1 MTEFAILRRRLVS
14 AAALALVA
22 GTCTIGAALGFE
34 ESPALKA
41 LVDAGSLPPIEE
53 RLPANPLVLT
63 PLESVGAY
71 GGTWRTATFGGGDSE
86 IERTIGYTRLV
97 RWNPEWTEVIPDIA
111 ESVEVNADATE
122 YTFTLRAG
130 TRWSDGEPFT
140 ADDLVFWNEH
150 VLRNTEITP
159 SAPAWLTAGGEPVK
173 VEKIDDNKVVFKFA
187 APNGLFL
194 MNMATVRGAD
204 ILAASP
210 EHYLRQFHKDFNA
223 EGIDALVSAA
233 GAADW
238 VQLFNNKVGF
248 PGRWRDLGRPT
259 LDAWVMTS
267 PYSGTTQVVA
277 VRNPYYAKV
286 DTEGNQLPYLDRI
299 TIDVMEDTQA
309 IILKAISGEIDM
321 QNRFI
326 ETIDARPV
334 IVQNQEKAG
343 YGLFIARPAWSN
355 ALLITLNQTHK
366 NPALREVFSNKD
378 FRIGLSH
385 AINREELNQL
395 IYAGQAKPYQAAPR
409 EGTELYDEQMATQY
423 LEYDVA
429 LANEYLDKA
438 GLTTKDAEGYRLG
451 SDGKRITFAI
461 DALTGSPIQVD
472 ALELIQRYWR
482 AVGIDMQPR
491 PAERSL
497 IFARLQT
504 NDNDGLAWVGGGGYD
519 FLGLLDPKWYFPHE
533 FESSYATAWGLYY
546 QNPNDPN
553 AEEPSE
559 AAKKQMDL
567 YRQVQQAPNVEA
579 ALASMKELLAITR
592 DEFYIIGTNL
602 EPDRVGI
609 VKSNMVNVPDVI
621 PSTSFYMT
629 PGPVKPETF
638 YYQN

>member
-1 MTEFAILRRRLVS
+1 MQNFGILRRQVLSVV
-14 AAALALVA
+14 AIAMLASTWA
-22 GTCTIGAALGFE
+22 GAAFGFQE
-34 ESPALKA
+34 APALKA
-41 LVDAGSLPPIEE
+41 LVDAGSLPPVEE
-53 RLPANPLVLT
+53 RLPTNPLVLT
-63 PLESVGAY
+63 PLESVGTY

-86 IERTIGYTRLV
+86 IERTIGYSRLV
-97 RWNPEWTEVIPDIA
+97 RWNFEWTEVIPDIA

-140 ADDLVFWNEH
+140 ADDLVFWNEN
-150 VLRNTEITP
+150 VLLNTEITP
-159 SAPAWLTAGGEPVK
+159 SPPAWLMAGGEPVK
-173 VEKIDDNKVVFKFA
+173 VEKLGDNKVAFKFA

-204 ILAASP
+204 ILAGAP
-210 EHYLRQFHKDFNA
+210 AHYLRQFHKDFNPD
-223 EGIDALVSAA
+223 GIEALVKAA
-233 GAADW
+233 GATDW

-259 LDAWVMTS
+259 LDPWVMTS
-267 PYSGTTQVVA
+267 PYSGTTQVVGE
-277 VRNPYYAKV
+277 RNPYYPKV
-286 DTEGNQLPYLDRI
+286 DTAGNQLPYIDRI

-309 IILKAISGEIDM
+309 IILKAISGDIDM

-326 ETIDARPV
+326 ETTDARPV
-334 IVQNQEKAG
+334 IVQNQEKGG

-366 NPALREVFSNKD
+366 NPALRAVFSNKD

-409 EGTELYDEQMATQY
+409 EGTALYDEQMATQY
-423 LEYDVA
+423 LEYNVD

-438 GLTTKDAEGYRLG
+438 GITERDADGFRLG

-472 ALELIQRYWR
+472 ALEMIQRYWR

-504 NDNDGLAWVGGGGYD
+504 NDNDGLGWVGGGGYD

-533 FESSYATAWGLYY
+533 QESSFATAWGLYY

-553 AEEPSE
+553 AEEPSP

-567 YRQVQQAPNVEA
+567 YRQVQEAPTVEA
-579 ALASMKELLAITR
+579 ALALMKELLAITR

-609 VKSNMVNVPDVI
+609 VKTNMRNVPKII
-621 PSTSFYMT
+621 PSTSFYMM
-629 PGPVKPETF
+629 PGPAKPETF
-638 YYQN
+638 YYAQ

>member
-1 MTEFAILRRRLVS
+1 MGIVGHLRRRALPTLLV
-14 AAALALVA
+14 AALAGISL
-22 GTCTIGAALGFE
+22 GSAAFGFE
-34 ESPALKA
+34 EAPALKT
-41 LVDAGSLPPIEE
+41 LVEAGKLAPVDE
-53 RLPANPLVLT
+53 RLPKNPLVLT
-63 PLESVGAY
+63 PLESVGKY

-97 RWNPEWTEVIPDIA
+97 RWNPEWTQVIPDIA
-111 ESVEVNADATE
+111 ESVEVNAEATE
-122 YTFTLRAG
+122 YVFTLREG
-130 TRWSDGEPFT
+130 TKWSDGQPFT
-140 ADDLVFWNEH
+140 ADDLVFWNEN
-150 VLRNTEITP
+150 VLRNAEITP
-159 SAPAWLTAGGEPVK
+159 SPPAWLTAGGEPVK
-173 VEKIDDNKVVFKFA
+173 VEKLGDYKVAFKFA

-204 ILAASP
+204 ILAGAP
-210 EHYLRQFHKDFNA
+210 AHYLKQFHKDFNPD
-223 EGIDALVSAA
+223 GIAALVAAA

-259 LDAWVMTS
+259 LDPWVMTA

-277 VRNPYYAKV
+277 ERNPYYAKV
-286 DTEGNQLPYLDRI
+286 DSAGNQLPYFDKI
-299 TIDVMEDTQA
+299 SIDVMEDTQA

-326 ETIDARPV
+326 ETTDARPV
-334 IVQNQEKAG
+334 IVQNKDKAG
-343 YGLFIARPAWSN
+343 YDLWVARPAWSN

-366 NPALREVFSNKD
+366 NPVLRGLFSDKN

-409 EGTELYDEQMATQY
+409 EGTALYDEKMATQY
-423 LEYDVA
+423 LEYNVD
-429 LANEYLDKA
+429 LANQYLDKA
-438 GLTTKDAEGYRLG
+438 GITTKDAEGYRLG

-461 DALTGSPIQVD
+461 DVLTGSPIQSD

-491 PAERSL
+491 AAERSL

-504 NDNDGLAWVGGGGYD
+504 NDNDGLGWVGGGGYD

-533 FESSYATAWGLYY
+533 FESSFATAWGLYY

-559 AAKKQMDL
+559 AAKKQMAL
-567 YRQVQQAPNVEA
+567 YRKVQQAPTTEL
-579 ALASMKELLAITR
+579 ALGYMKELLAITR

-609 VKSNMVNVPDVI
+609 VKKNMRNVPKVI
-621 PSTSFYMT
+621 PSTSFYMI
-629 PGPVKPETF
+629 PGPVRPETF
-638 YYQN
+638 YYE

>member
-1 MTEFAILRRRLVS
+1 MMEFAILRRRLVS
-14 AAALALVA
+14 AAALAMIA
-22 GTCTIGAALGFE
+22 GTCGIGAALGFE

-41 LVDAGSLPPIEE
+41 LVDAGTLPPIEE

-63 PLESVGAY
+63 PLESVGTY

-86 IERTIGYTRLV
+86 IERTIGYTRLA
-97 RWNPEWTEVIPDIA
+97 RWNPEWTQVVPDIA
-111 ESVEVNADATE
+111 ESFEVNADATE

-130 TRWSDGEPFT
+130 TKWSDGEPFT

-204 ILAASP
+204 ILAAAP
-210 EHYLRQFHKDFNA
+210 EHYLRQFHKEFNP

-277 VRNPYYAKV
+277 ERNPYYAKV

-343 YGLFIARPAWSN
+343 YDLFIARPAWSN
-355 ALLITLNQTHK
+355 AMLITLNQTHK

-409 EGTELYDEQMATQY
+409 EGTALYDEQMATQY
-423 LEYDVA
+423 LEYDVD

-438 GLTTKDAEGYRLG
+438 GLTNKDAEGYRLG

-472 ALELIQRYWR
+472 ALQMIQRYWR

-504 NDNDGLAWVGGGGYD
+504 NENDGLAWVGGGGYD

-533 FESSYATAWGLYY
+533 FESSFATAWGLYY

-559 AAKKQMDL
+559 AARKQMDL
-567 YRQVQQAPNVEA
+567 YRQVQEAPTVDA

-609 VKSNMVNVPDVI
+609 VKSNMVNVPEVI
-621 PSTSFYMT
+621 PSTSFYMI

>member
-1 MTEFAILRRRLVS
+1 MMEFAILRRRLVS
-14 AAALALVA
+14 VAALALVA
-22 GTCTIGAALGFE
+22 GGCGIGAALGFE

-41 LVDAGSLPPIEE
+41 LVDAGTLPPIEE

-63 PLESVGAY
+63 PLESVGSY

-86 IERTIGYTRLV
+86 IERTIGYTRLA
-97 RWNPEWTEVIPDIA
+97 RWNPEWTEVVPDIA
-111 ESVEVNADATE
+111 ESFEVNADATE

-130 TRWSDGEPFT
+130 TKWSDGEPFT

-204 ILAASP
+204 ILAAAP
-210 EHYLRQFHKDFNA
+210 EHYLRQFHKDFNP

-277 VRNPYYAKV
+277 ERNPYYAKV

-334 IVQNQEKAG
+334 IVQNREKAG
-343 YGLFIARPAWSN
+343 YDLFVARPAWSN
-355 ALLITLNQTHK
+355 AMLITLNQTHK

-423 LEYDVA
+423 LEYDVD

-438 GLTTKDAEGYRLG
+438 GLTNKDAEGYRLG

-472 ALELIQRYWR
+472 ALEMIQRYWR

-533 FESSYATAWGLYY
+533 FESSFATAWGLYY

-567 YRQVQQAPNVEA
+567 YRQVQEAPTVEA

-609 VKSNMVNVPDVI
+609 VKTNMVNVPEVI
-621 PSTSFYMT
+621 PSTSFYMI

>member
-1 MTEFAILRRRLVS
+1 MKLFANLRQQLS
-14 AAALALVA
+14 CAAIA
-22 GTCTIGAALGFE
+22 GTMAGLAWAGAAFGFE
-34 ESPALKA
+34 EAPALKA
-41 LVDAGSLPPIEE
+41 LVDAGQLPPVEE
-53 RLPANPLVLT
+53 RLPKNPLVLT
-63 PLESVGAY
+63 PLESVGKY
-71 GGTWRTATFGGGDSE
+71 GGSWRTATFGGGDSE
-86 IERTIGYTRLV
+86 IERTIGYTRLM

-111 ESVEVNADATE
+111 EGVEVNEEATE
-122 YTFTLRAG
+122 YVFTLREG
-130 TRWSDGEPFT
+130 TKWSDGQPFT

-150 VLRNTEITP
+150 VLRNSEITP
-159 SAPAWLTAGGEPVK
+159 SPAAWLTAGGEPVM
-173 VEKIDDNKVVFKFA
+173 VEKLDDYKVAFKFA

-204 ILAASP
+204 ILAGAP
-210 EHYLRQFHKDFNA
+210 AHYLKQFHRDFNPD
-223 EGIDALVSAA
+223 GIAALVSAA

-238 VQLFNNKVGF
+238 VQLFNNKIGF

-277 VRNPYYAKV
+277 ERNPYYAKV
-286 DTEGNQLPYLDRI
+286 DTEGNQLPYLDKI

-309 IILKAISGEIDM
+309 IILKAISGDIDM
-321 QNRFI
+321 QNRFV
-326 ETIDARPV
+326 ETTDARTV
-334 IVQNQEKAG
+334 IVQNQEKGG
-343 YGLFIARPAWSN
+343 YGLWIARPAWSN

-366 NPALREVFSNKD
+366 NPVLRGLFSDKN

-409 EGTELYDEQMATQY
+409 EGTALYDEQMATQY
-423 LEYDVA
+423 LEYDVQ

-438 GLTTKDAEGYRLG
+438 GITQKDGDGYRLG

-472 ALELIQRYWR
+472 ALEMIQRYWR

-504 NDNDGLAWVGGGGYD
+504 NDNDGLGWVGGGGYD

-533 FESSYATAWGLYY
+533 FESSFATAWGLYY

-559 AAKKQMDL
+559 PAKKQMEL
-567 YRQVQQAPNVEA
+567 YRQVQQAPTVEKA
-579 ALASMKELLAITR
+579 IALMKELLAITR
-592 DEFYIIGTNL
+592 DQFYIIGTNL

-609 VKSNMVNVPDVI
+609 VKTNMRNVPKVI
-621 PSTSFYMT
+621 PSTSFYMI

-638 YYQN
+638 YYE

>member
-1 MTEFAILRRRLVS
+1 MMEFAILRRRLVS
-14 AAALALVA
+14 VAALALVA
-22 GTCTIGAALGFE
+22 GGCGIGAALGFE

-41 LVDAGSLPPIEE
+41 LVDAGTLPPIEE

-63 PLESVGAY
+63 PLESVGSY

-86 IERTIGYTRLV
+86 IERTIGYTRLA
-97 RWNPEWTEVIPDIA
+97 RWNPEWTEVVPDIA
-111 ESVEVNADATE
+111 ESFEVNADATE

-130 TRWSDGEPFT
+130 TKWSDGEPFT

-204 ILAASP
+204 ILAAAP
-210 EHYLRQFHKDFNA
+210 EHYLRQFHKDFNP

-277 VRNPYYAKV
+277 ERNPYYAKV

-343 YGLFIARPAWSN
+343 YDLFVARPAWSN

-423 LEYDVA
+423 LEYDVD

-438 GLTTKDAEGYRLG
+438 GLTNKDAEGYRLG

-533 FESSYATAWGLYY
+533 FESSFATAWGLYY

-553 AEEPSE
+553 AEEPSA

-567 YRQVQQAPNVEA
+567 YRQVQQAPTIEA

-609 VKSNMVNVPDVI
+609 VKTNMVNVPEVI
-621 PSTSFYMT
+621 PSTSFYMI

>member
-1 MTEFAILRRRLVS
+1 M
-14 AAALALVA
+14 
-22 GTCTIGAALGFE
+22 
-34 ESPALKA
+34 
-41 LVDAGSLPPIEE
+41 
-53 RLPANPLVLT
+53 LT
-63 PLESVGAY
+63 PLESVGTY

-122 YTFTLRAG
+122 YTFTLREG
-130 TRWSDGEPFT
+130 TKWSDGEPFT
-140 ADDLVFWNEH
+140 ADDLVFWNEN

-173 VEKIDDNKVVFKFA
+173 VEKIDDYKVVFKFA

-204 ILAASP
+204 ILAAAP
-210 EHYLRQFHKDFNA
+210 AHYLKQFHKDFNPD
-223 EGIDALVSAA
+223 GIDALVSAA

-238 VQLFNNKVGF
+238 VQLFNNKIAF

-277 VRNPYYAKV
+277 ERNPYYAKV
-286 DTEGNQLPYLDRI
+286 DTDGNQLPYFDRI

-409 EGTELYDEQMATQY
+409 EGTALYDEQMATQY
-423 LEYDVA
+423 LEYDVD

-438 GLTTKDAEGYRLG
+438 GLTNKDAEGYRLG

-504 NDNDGLAWVGGGGYD
+504 NDHDGLGWVGGGGYD

-533 FESSYATAWGLYY
+533 MRIELRDRLGALLPEPQRSERRG
-546 QNPNDPN
+546 
-553 AEEPSE
+553 AERGGQE
-559 AAKKQMDL
+559 ADGSLPAGAGGAD
-567 YRQVQQAPNVEA
+567 RRRRP
-579 ALASMKELLAITR
+579 LASMKELLAITR

-609 VKSNMVNVPDVI
+609 VKNNMRNVPE
-621 PSTSFYMT
+621 
-629 PGPVKPETF
+629 GHPEHLVLHDPRTG
-638 YYQN
+638 QARDLLLPELMP